1 MLNSFRNF
9 AKSFW
14 AKILLVIIIIP
25 FVFWGMGGVFR
36 GGSQNT
42 VAKVN
47 NNNISTKNFMEH
59 INSLNINPEVIRENI
74 DNSIIEQLLSGL
86 INKNILSLQSKD
98 LEIVLS
104 DNILSEIIKK
114 DEKFLDKN
122 NQFSRIKYEKF
133 LISNNFNAALYEKNL
148 RNEQTNKLL
157 FNYISGGTFPPSFL
171 VKNIYDYQNK
181 KLTVQAISLNRFYKK
196 EQDFDEASIK
206 KYINDNQDNLKED
219 FISIRFASINPLSL
233 VDSKEFNEL
242 FFEKIDEIE
251 NLIIN
256 DANYEIIIKNYN
268 LNVTTIK
275 LINKDGNNENG
286 ILQEN
291 INQNLINKIFKLK
304 FKEVKDINLLEYEN
318 EYALVVIDEIKNFI
332 PNITSKKFK
341 EKIIRGLIN
350 KDIFEYN
357 TKLMA
362 KIKTN
367 SLTES
372 DFVQLAKTSQ
382 IDIKDI
388 SINDIRDNNFFSTK
402 SNDQIFKLREKNF
415 TIVDEIEKNQ
425 TFLILVKEIQKTNL
439 DKTSD
444 EYDKYYYETV
454 ISLKNNIYS
463 SFDHYIN
470 QKYKVEINYQTL
482 ERLKNYYR

>member
-9 AKSFW
+9 TKSFW

-42 VAKVN
+42 VAKIN
-47 NNNISTKNFMEH
+47 NYNISTKNFMEY
-59 INSLNINPEVIRENI
+59 INSLNINPEIIRENI
-74 DNSIIEQLLSGL
+74 NNSIIEQLLSDL
-86 INKNILSLQSKD
+86 INKTTLSLQSKD
-98 LEIVLS
+98 LEIILS

-114 DEKFLDKN
+114 DEKFLDSN
-122 NQFSRIKYEKF
+122 NQFSRTKYEKF
-133 LISNNFNAALYEKNL
+133 LISNNFSAVLYEKNL
-148 RNEQTNKLL
+148 KNEQANKLL
-157 FNYISGGTFPPSFL
+157 FNYVSGGTFPPSFL
-171 VKNIYDYQNK
+171 VKNTYNYQNK
-181 KLTVQAISLNRFYKK
+181 KLIVQAISLNPLYKK

-206 KYINDNQDNLKED
+206 KYIDDNQDNLKED

-256 DANYEIIIKNYN
+256 DANYEEIVKNYN
-268 LNVTTIK
+268 LNVTTVK

-291 INQNLINKIFKLK
+291 INQNLINKIFELK

-350 KDIFEYN
+350 RDIFEYN

-372 DFVQLAKTSQ
+372 DFVQLAKTNQ
-382 IDIKDI
+382 MDIRDI
-388 SINDIRDNNFFSTK
+388 SINDIRDDNFFSTK
-402 SNDQIFKLREKNF
+402 SNNQIFKLREKNF
-415 TIVDEIEKNQ
+415 TIVDEIEKNK